1 MVRWDEFESAVPEL
15 AALARSEFEEHGLV
29 MIGTLRKD
37 GSPRISCVDTCIVD
51 GELYLGMMWRSRKA
65 VDLLRDPRLV
75 LHNPVSRNTPNE
87 VELILRGRAS
97 DVDDADVRERYL
109 EAAVRG
115 DWEGRQFH
123 LFRVEIESAARIK
136 YERGEQHVE
145 VWPQGKAF
153 SRPY

>member
-1 MVRWDEFESAVPEL
+1 VRWDEFEAGAPEL
-15 AALARSEFEEHGLV
+15 AALARDEFEEHGLV

-51 GELYLGMMWRSRKA
+51 GELYLGMMWRSLKA

-97 DVDDADVRERYL
+97 DVDDGDVRERYL
-109 EAAVRG
+109 AAAERG
-115 DWEGRQFH
+115 DWGGRKFH
-123 LFRVEIESAARIK
+123 LFRIDIESAARIK
-136 YERGEQHVE
+136 YERGEQQVE
-145 VWPQGKAF
+145 VWPEGKAF
-153 SRPY
+153 KRPY